1 MAVPPQY
8 SGCTVEAATPAVE
21 ATALSTAACTPPA
34 PNCSAPQVRPG
45 SSSVDVTVY
54 TCALARGCCVRPT
67 PRPTATAARR
77 MQKETLATM
86 TRRRLC
92 RWPASGPGECTSG
105 AGGEEEEEGM
115 AGARV
120 SWAGKLSAPPWW

>member
-45 SSSVDVTVY
+45 SSSDDVTVY
-54 TCALARGCCVRPT
+54 TCTCGCCVRPT
-67 PRPTATAARR
+67 DSPTTAAAAI
-77 MQKETLATM
+77 MKETNAM
-86 TRRRLC
+86 TPQRRQGH
-92 RWPASGPGECTSG
+92 GP
-105 AGGEEEEEGM
+105 EEESIG
-115 AGARV
+115 GD
-120 SWAGKLSAPPWW
+120 W